1 MAAPLTKNNI
11 LAYSATSVCGVDNI
25 SVIVNKFNLRLS
37 FCDSQRRFTLRE
49 YSQHQFTMI
58 LILTILMTCQTC
70 HKPLVSHQKRSR

>member
-11 LAYSATSVCGVDNI
+11 LAYSATTVCGVDNI
-25 SVIVNKFNLRLS
+25 FAIVNEFNLKLL

-58 LILTILMTCQTC
+58 LILTI
-70 HKPLVSHQKRSR
+70 

>member
-1 MAAPLTKNNI
+1 ML
-11 LAYSATSVCGVDNI
+11 
-25 SVIVNKFNLRLS
+25 

-58 LILTILMTCQTC
+58 LILTIEMTCQTC

>member
-11 LAYSATSVCGVDNI
+11 LAYSATTVCVVDNTFA
-25 SVIVNKFNLRLS
+25 IVNKFNLKLL

-58 LILTILMTCQTC
+58 LILTI
-70 HKPLVSHQKRSR
+70 

>member
-11 LAYSATSVCGVDNI
+11 LAYSATTVCGVDNI
-25 SVIVNKFNLRLS
+25 FAIINKFNLKLL

-58 LILTILMTCQTC
+58 LILTI
-70 HKPLVSHQKRSR
+70 